1 METIEKVFENVQN
14 LFKSTDETEVEQ
26 EAVPILDAPVQAPLP
41 APVPVLMEYTEEE
54 LFRMEAAVLTILN
67 MNRCVITPEAKA
79 ILDEQYKNASKEDI
93 LYNIDVLAEY
103 GIVAPTEENVM
114 TGGDK
119 LIVPEPRTKR
129 IKIESLKFRQNK
141 ETEKYILELEE
152 AIKNARLNADT
163 LVLPQH
169 YGDLADYIREAVEG
183 ICNNRSASVML
194 KALFPKPA
202 NIWMENMK
210 NNCRDVYEPSG
221 IATQCNNTIGKAKDP
236 VIPDNNI
243 CYICGFG
250 FDELSIDG
258 ATPEE
263 IEGLK
268 PTCEHILPII
278 QAIFFLDLYR
288 SSEQKIL
295 TPEKMKVLRLEYS
308 WAHQCCNYVKGDFS
322 YLVTKLDKNKY
333 PSWDFSPNSTNK
345 ILKGIYDTQNYAG
358 TRIIQQ
364 EIGGDPTEW
373 LKKQIY
379 SIGVDKMAPI
389 LNHIEKS
396 GNGGTVA
403 LIGLGNCLDTTKI
416 SEQFLDILNNL
427 KANPNW
433 QPIDIKKRKRGDTRR
448 KSGHKKTKRRSI

>member
-1 METIEKVFENVQN
+1 MESIEKVFKKAQDM
-14 LFKSTDETEVEQ
+14 FGIETENEEQTVEIPQ
-26 EAVPILDAPVQAPLP
+26 SAQAPAPRPIL
-41 APVPVLMEYTEEE
+41 MENPEEE
-54 LFRMEAAVLTILN
+54 LFRMKAAILTILD
-67 MNRCVITPEAKA
+67 MNRCLVTPEAKA
-79 ILDEQYKNASKEDI
+79 ILDEEFANQKIEDI
-93 LYNIDVLAEY
+93 KYNINFLAEY
-103 GIVAPTEENVM
+103 GIIPPTQEDVM
-114 TGGDK
+114 TGGNP
-119 LIVPEPRTKR
+119 LPIVSRTGR
-129 IKIESLKFRQNK
+129 AIKPSRAVIEGAL
-141 ETEKYILELEE
+141 TEQFVFEIEE
-152 AIKNARLNADT
+152 AVKNARLNAHT

-236 VIPDNNI
+236 KIPDNNI

-250 FDELSIDG
+250 FNELSIDG

-345 ILKGIYDTQNYAG
+345 ILKGIYDTKKHAG
-358 TRIIQQ
+358 SRIIQ
-364 EIGGDPTEW
+364 EKIGPDPTEW
-373 LKKQIY
+373 LQKQIY
-379 SIGVDKMAPI
+379 SIGVDKIAPI
-389 LNHIEKS
+389 LNHIEQS

-416 SEQFLDILNNL
+416 SEHFLDILNNL

-433 QPIDIKKRKRGDTRR
+433 QPIKKRKREEGGTRR
-448 KSGHKKTKRRSI
+448 KSGLKKTKRRSI